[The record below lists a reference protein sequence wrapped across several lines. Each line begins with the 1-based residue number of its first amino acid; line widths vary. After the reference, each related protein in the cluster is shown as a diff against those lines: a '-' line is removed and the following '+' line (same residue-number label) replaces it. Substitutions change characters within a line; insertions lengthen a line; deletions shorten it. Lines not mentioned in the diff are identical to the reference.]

1 MLTRAADR
9 AVMPSFSGSGK
20 EVVLVYVTWS
30 DLISFIIML
39 TGIIA
44 LAIKIHKK

>member
-1 MLTRAADR
+1 MLYRAADR

-20 EVVLVYVTWS
+20 KVVLVYVTWS
-30 DLISFIIML
+30 DLISFDIMH
-39 TGIIA
+39 TSIIA

>member
-1 MLTRAADR
+1 MLNGATDR
-9 AVMPSFSGSGK
+9 AVLPSFSGSGK

-30 DLISFIIML
+30 DLISFVIML